1 MTDEIVGEFVAE
13 SYEGLDRMSTDL
25 VALEQDR
32 TNPETLSSIFRT
44 MHTVKGTCG
53 FLGFAKLEAI
63 AHAGEDL
70 LSLIRDGVLEMTPDV
85 VTALLDTSDAMR
97 EVLAHVE
104 RDVTEG
110 PTTIG
115 SWWHV
120 WRPWPRASGLSP
132 PAQSMTSNGSCGP
145 LRSVPEE
152 VSPARRS

>member
-1 MTDEIVGEFVAE
+1 MTDDIVSEFIAE

-53 FLGFAKLEAI
+53 FLSFAKLEAI
-63 AHAGEDL
+63 AHAAEDL

-110 PTTIG
+110 P
-115 SWWHV
+115 SDY
-120 WRPWPRASGLSP
+120 SGLVARLEAL
-132 PAQSMTSNGSCGP
+132 AQAANQSDDVERLVRTAAM
-145 LRSVPEE
+145 
-152 VSPARRS
+152 

>member
-1 MTDEIVGEFVAE
+1 MADEIVGEFVAE
-13 SYEGLDRMSTDL
+13 SYESLDRMSTDL

-85 VTALLDTSDAMR
+85 VTVLLDTSDAMR
-97 EVLAHVE
+97 EVLAHIE

-110 PTTIG
+110 P
-115 SWWHV
+115 
-120 WRPWPRASGLSP
+120 RDYRGLVARLEALAQGGGP
-132 PAQSMTSNGSCGP
+132 VPAQS
-145 LRSVPEE
+145 
-152 VSPARRS
+152 RR